1 MLAVNKGGNMVYKKK
16 TDWICNHCGAINDVN
31 ARKCS
36 SCCEKKQG
44 NEKRL

>member
-1 MLAVNKGGNMVYKKK
+1 MAYKKK
-16 TDWICNHCGAINDVN
+16 TDWICNWCESINDVF

-36 SCCEKKQG
+36 CCGEKKRG